1 MLGKIIESAPKVNAI
16 LGVSQVLNHRC
27 VTIKTNAALSI
38 ISTKMSVCFVFQFD
52 SILAFF
58 VKNSCLP
65 ITE

>member
-38 ISTKMSVCFVFQFD
+38 ISTKMSVCFVVQFD
-52 SILAFF
+52 SVLAF
-58 VKNSCLP
+58 L
-65 ITE
+65 